1 MLKTMFTN
9 DLPLQRFVGDSICRI
24 ETGFRDVE
32 FHFHR
37 AGRIALK
44 GAHWQIRDTFGV
56 IVDESIQSLPSAP
69 QRGRA
74 HVLLNSKMVSFDID
88 AKKSFSLLFFNG
100 HKLTI
105 YNDEAQDQAFLIE
118 PVRN

>member
-1 MLKTMFTN
+1 MLNTMFTN

-24 ETGFRDVE
+24 EIGFRDIE

-37 AGRIALK
+37 AGRIAVN
-44 GAHWQIRDTFGV
+44 GAQWQIRDTFGV
-56 IVDESIQSLPSAP
+56 IVDESIQCLPSAP

-74 HVLLNSKMVSFDID
+74 HVLLDSKVVGFEID
-88 AKKSFSLLFFNG
+88 AKISFSLIFFNG
-100 HKLTI
+100 HRLTI

-118 PVRN
+118 PVTN